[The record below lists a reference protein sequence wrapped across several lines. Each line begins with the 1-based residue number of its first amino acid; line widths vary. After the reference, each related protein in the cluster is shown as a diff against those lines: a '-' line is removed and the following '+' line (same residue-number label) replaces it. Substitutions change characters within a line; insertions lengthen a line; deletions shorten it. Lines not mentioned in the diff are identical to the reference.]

1 VLEQRRE
8 FPVIDVMEALVTFG
22 QPELLESNDEQVDLL
37 QLKGDAETDTMIAPV
52 SRTTKPP
59 KALAR

>member
-1 VLEQRRE
+1 
-8 FPVIDVMEALVTFG
+8 MEALVTFG